1 MQVRFQL
8 TKFLLFSAVL
18 NIMGDNY
25 EIAFSF
31 DTTGSMYKYLEE
43 VRGQLRE
50 IVKDLKRDIPGIR
63 IAIFAHGDY
72 CDAESSYVTKFVNFT
87 NNVDV
92 LCSFV
97 RDVGPTYGG
106 DAPECYELV
115 MREVQEKLSWSP
127 GSQKSLVIIGD
138 APPHEASES
147 QNYRHL
153 DWRQETK
160 SLRDMVRPLNTIKP
174 SSSYR

>member
-1 MQVRFQL
+1 
-8 TKFLLFSAVL
+8 
-18 NIMGDNY
+18 MGDNY

-31 DTTGSMYKYLEE
+31 DTTGSMYGYLEE
-43 VRGQLRE
+43 VRRQLRE
-50 IVKDLKRDIPGIR
+50 IVLDLKRDIPGIR

-72 CDAESSYVTKFVNFT
+72 CDAGSSYVTKCVNFT
-87 NNVDV
+87 NNVDT

-97 RDVGPTYGG
+97 RDVDSTHGG
-106 DAPECYELV
+106 DYPECYELV

-147 QNYRHL
+147 QNYRHI

-160 SLRDMVRPLNTIKP
+160 SLRDMVGSFNNYNAVQYNLKTTPVQK
-174 SSSYR
+174 